1 MKQNEIINHIM
12 NKLIAI
18 IIFFTLG
25 SDFSKAQNYKSD
37 TISFDDIHIIIK
49 HKEKIIIKDFPY
61 EEGLVKI
68 LKLKKGNMVLLK
80 GTMVRLPFIDLSKSE
95 LKNEFKLTNEIRIIR
110 GIKDSCHFREDDYFK
125 YGLSIIYENV
135 NEIDVSLFEDMFNNI
150 VIEKI

>member
-1 MKQNEIINHIM
+1 M

-25 SDFSKAQNYKSD
+25 SAFSKAQNYKSD

-68 LKLKKGNMVLLK
+68 LKFQKGNIVLLK
-80 GTMVRLPFIDLSKSE
+80 GTLFRLPFIDLSKSE

-135 NEIDVSLFEDMFNNI
+135 NEIDVSLFEDIFNNI

>member
-1 MKQNEIINHIM
+1 M

-25 SDFSKAQNYKSD
+25 YAFSKAQNYKSD

-110 GIKDSCHFREDDYFK
+110 GIKDSCHF
-125 YGLSIIYENV
+125 
-135 NEIDVSLFEDMFNNI
+135 
-150 VIEKI
+150 

>member
-1 MKQNEIINHIM
+1 M

-25 SDFSKAQNYKSD
+25 SAFSKAQNYKSD

-68 LKLKKGNMVLLK
+68 LKFQKGNIVLLK
-80 GTMVRLPFIDLSKSE
+80 GTLFRLPFIDLSKSE

-135 NEIDVSLFEDMFNNI
+135 NEFDVSLFEDIFNNI